1 MRISDWSSDVCSS
14 DLDDSPFFLQFRNEA
29 AKTLYIDDVAL
40 IGAGAAGSAPL
51 HLTTPYGEDD
61 LARLKWAQSADVMYV
76 THPNFPPYK
85 LGRLGNTTW
94 SFTEVAFEDGPYRS
108 EEHTSEL
115 QSLMRNSYAVFC
127 LK

>member
-1 MRISDWSSDVCSS
+1 MNLRPPRSTRTDT
-14 DLDDSPFFLQFRNEA
+14 LFPYTTLFRSPFFLQFRNEA

-94 SFTEVAFEDGPYRS
+94 SFTEVAFEDGPYLDEHVAARS

-115 QSLMRNSYAVFC
+115 
-127 LK
+127 